1 MELVSGYILEVEV
14 NDKRHVNLVSVN
26 MEKNALH
33 SALQRLR
40 GLLNVVEIITNA
52 SSTIKKLI
60 GKILQAVIKQ

>member
-26 MEKNALH
+26 MENNALRN
-33 SALQRLR
+33 ALQRLR

>member
-26 MEKNALH
+26 MEKNALR